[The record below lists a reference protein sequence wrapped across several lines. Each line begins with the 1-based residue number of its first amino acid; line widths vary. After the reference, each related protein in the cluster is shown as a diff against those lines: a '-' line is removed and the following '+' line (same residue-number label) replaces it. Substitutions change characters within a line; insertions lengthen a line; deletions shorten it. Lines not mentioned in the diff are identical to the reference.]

1 MGRRRC
7 DQWRKHR
14 TAAAMRVVAGRAAAE
29 VGAAT
34 WVGEVMGPVVREL
47 GAGGVAVREMG
58 AGVEALRRNQ

>member
-14 TAAAMRVVAGRAAAE
+14 TAAATRVVAGREAAE

-34 WVGEVMGPVVREL
+34 RVGEVIRP
-47 GAGGVAVREMG
+47 AVRKLG
-58 AGVEALRRNQ
+58 AGVEALRRNR